1 MTWQYNTLNDFL
13 NAFDADPVLYAEID
27 TSSDFS
33 SIEFWVSVRGL
44 VLDDGGGNYTAYR
57 PHVNQFGDIIDLVSQ
72 DIQPTGYNITL
83 DAIEFQ
89 TTLIGK
95 FIRIYI
101 GSSQLD
107 QTEHQLLFVGT
118 VLSETRSGGSV
129 QLIAQDNIYALLSR
143 SFLPKFVIKN
153 DSGLAASAPASAIN
167 SLVPEIAGS
176 LVSPTGA
183 IGRIKAIPITNV
195 AGPAANNWLICE
207 EPAGTVA
214 NVTAA
219 WQNGSPAAIAFQT
232 VIAGPAFRYRR
243 ITINAS
249 DPADEIT
256 VDVDLDTDK
265 PFDELRLFLNRNGIP
280 DTKLD
285 LTSFTDAQ
293 TIADSR
299 LYLLGGKITES
310 TQLLQIIGD
319 WLKSFGAEAVLSGGI
334 LGVRLRDY
342 SIDLTVPDFTEHGE
356 IYEGSFSL
364 GLDTGNI
371 INSVS
376 YEAVFDPDGD
386 ALVKTTLSDAASIAT
401 YGNRESSLSMPWAK
415 NEISATDVAQRHI
428 FDRKGLRGLISF
440 TTRLKALTVDLTDY
454 IRATASNIFRHFL
467 EIKRLTLS
475 GTSFSVNIEALDVD
489 DLLRQACRL
498 GADQSKAADIPHNLT
513 ANDPRNS
520 NVIGS
525 IDEGGTLTT
534 SAGNDVLSLAGSSSD
549 FVTAGVLV
557 GDYVYLFQTAGGGI
571 PVNIGIYEIYSFNA
585 NTLFVQIP
593 GGGAVSF
600 IGLEII
606 TFWWVAR
613 SWATANETQRLQCHL
628 ADGAGQMSDGSDGYQ
643 LI

>member
-1 MTWQYNTLNDFL
+1 MTWQYNTLDDFL

-33 SIEFWVSVRGL
+33 SIEFWVSVGGL
-44 VLDDGGGNYTAYR
+44 IFDDGGGNYTAYH
-57 PHVNQFGDIIDLVSQ
+57 PHVNQFGDVVDVVSQ
-72 DIQPTGYNITL
+72 DVQPSGYNITL

-89 TTLIGK
+89 TSLKGK
-95 FIRIYI
+95 YIRIFL

-107 QTEHQLLFVGT
+107 QTEHQLIFRGR
-118 VLSETRSGGSV
+118 VLSETRSGGSA
-129 QLIAQDNIYALLSR
+129 QLIAQDDLYALLAR
-143 SFLPKFVIKN
+143 TYLPKFVIKDN
-153 DSGLAASAPASAIN
+153 PGLVALAPVSAIN

-183 IGRIKAIPITNV
+183 TGRLTAVPITNN
-195 AGPAANNWLICE
+195 AGPAPNNWLVCE
-207 EPAGTVA
+207 EPTGTVA

-219 WQNGSPAAIAFQT
+219 WQNGSPVAIASQA
-232 VIAGPAFRYRR
+232 VVAGVAFRYRR
-243 ITINAS
+243 ILINAS

-280 DTKLD
+280 DSVLD

-310 TQLLQIIGD
+310 TQLLQTIGD
-319 WLKSFGAEAVLSGGI
+319 WLKSFGAEIVLSGGI
-334 LGVRLRDY
+334 IGVRLRDY
-342 SIDLTVPDFTEHGE
+342 TVDLTAPDFTEHGE
-356 IYEGSFSL
+356 IYEGSFSI

-371 INSVS
+371 INALS
-376 YEAVFDPDGD
+376 YEAVFDADNDP
-386 ALVKTTLSDAASIAT
+386 LVQTMLSDATSITAN
-401 YGNRESSLSMPWAK
+401 GLRESSLSMPWAK
-415 NEISATDVAQRHI
+415 NELSATDVARRYI
-428 FDRKGLRGLISF
+428 FDRKNVRGQVGF

-454 IRATASNIFRHFL
+454 IRVTSSNIFRHFL

-475 GTSFSVNIEALDVD
+475 GSAFTVNIEALDVD
-489 DLLRQACRL
+489 DLLRRACRL
-498 GADQSKAADIPHNLT
+498 GADQSKAADIPHDLT

-534 SAGNDVLSLAGSSSD
+534 VAGNDQLNLAGSSSD
-549 FVTAGVLV
+549 FVTAGTST
-557 GDYVYLFQTAGGGI
+557 GDYAYLFQTAGGGI
-571 PVNIGIYEIYSFNA
+571 PVNIGVYEIYA
-585 NTLFVQIP
+585 IVPTQIRVRTP
-593 GGGAVSF
+593 GGGLISF
-600 IGLEII
+600 TGAEVI

-613 SWATANETQRLQCHL
+613 SWATASDEQKLQCHL
-628 ADGAGQMSDGSDGYQ
+628 ADGSDQMSDGSDGYH